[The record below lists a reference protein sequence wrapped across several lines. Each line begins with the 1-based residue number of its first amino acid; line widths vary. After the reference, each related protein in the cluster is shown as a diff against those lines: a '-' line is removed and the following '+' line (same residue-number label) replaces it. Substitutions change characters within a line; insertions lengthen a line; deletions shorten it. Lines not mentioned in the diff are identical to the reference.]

1 MFEDYYVDGQLD
13 DVNWRY
19 MDQGT
24 SPNYECRGCDYADKY
39 GCAACSECSEYKD

>member
-13 DVNWRY
+13 DVNWLY
-19 MDQGT
+19 MDQGA
-24 SPNYECRGCDYADKY
+24 SPNYECR